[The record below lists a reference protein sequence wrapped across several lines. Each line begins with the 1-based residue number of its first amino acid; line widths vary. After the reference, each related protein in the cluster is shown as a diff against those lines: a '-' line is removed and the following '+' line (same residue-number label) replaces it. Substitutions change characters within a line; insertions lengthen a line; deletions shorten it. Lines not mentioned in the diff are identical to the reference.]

1 MGCPLSR
8 TAVDLLLAVTLLV
21 VAPMRAICYDSCV
34 SDADSVPVAE
44 SAVAAC
50 HEGSDASMPSHGESS
65 DDGCRHRDEAPAE
78 MLRAAPKL
86 DDQSSG
92 APHVTHDATEAR
104 NDVAAPVAYG
114 SVTPLV
120 TLHAASSP
128 LHAPPPLR
136 L

>member
-21 VAPMRAICYDSCV
+21 AAPMRTICYDSCV
-34 SDADSVPVAE
+34 SDADSVPVDDP
-44 SAVAAC
+44 AVAAC
-50 HEGSDASMPSHGESS
+50 HEGSDASVPSHGEPS
-65 DDGCRHRDEAPAE
+65 DDGCRHGDEAPAE

-86 DDQSSG
+86 DDQSGG
-92 APHVTHDATEAR
+92 APHVAHYATEAM
-104 NDVAAPVAYG
+104 NDVAPAVYG
-114 SVTPLV
+114 SVTPVV
-120 TLHAASSP
+120 TLHAASPP